1 MCPEKKGRLNNS
13 GKLVMFPGRPESFQ
27 HMAKLSRQLENISD
41 SLKTFRSIRKI
52 GSRKTFQS
60 VVNVFSL
67 YGNNAYLLPLDFLE
81 RLEMLRKTDKFPD
94 RYKSFQTN
102 WKLADNSENFQIFF
116 KVSLKS
122 TNLKSKIFLNCMKS
136 LQIFIRV
143 VWKLQKPSG

>member
-94 RYKSFQTN
+94 RYKSF
-102 WKLADNSENFQIFF
+102 
-116 KVSLKS
+116 
-122 TNLKSKIFLNCMKS
+122 
-136 LQIFIRV
+136 
-143 VWKLQKPSG
+143 